1 VAHRSWAEEVERVS
15 KRGRCRSFDTYARLA
30 GMAALLVGTSGCVAP
45 LASFD
50 PVTPQGAS
58 ISDLFVLALIPTA
71 LIFLLVVGVLIA
83 AIVRFRGRPGDAD
96 PPQVEGNRRLELAW
110 TAAPAFLLAVFFVL
124 TVRTMSSVNA
134 ESPSAMRV
142 EVVGHQWWWE
152 YRYPDLNVV
161 TANELHVPVGVPLRL
176 ELTSNDVIHSF
187 WAPQFGWKKDAIPGQ
202 TNTMPVQIDQPG
214 VYDGTCTEYCGTQH
228 AWMRVRVVAQSTDEF
243 NAWVQQQQQPAPSS
257 QDPTAARG
265 QQVFTGS
272 TCVNCHT
279 LRGTAANGQVGPD
292 LTHFGSRSIIGAGV
306 LENTPDNLRQW
317 ISNPQAI
324 KPGVLMPG
332 YSSLSDDDLT
342 ALVTYLEGP

>member
-1 VAHRSWAEEVERVS
+1 
-15 KRGRCRSFDTYARLA
+15 
-30 GMAALLVGTSGCVAP
+30 
-45 LASFD
+45 
-50 PVTPQGAS
+50 
-58 ISDLFVLALIPTA
+58 
-71 LIFLLVVGVLIA
+71 
-83 AIVRFRGRPGDAD
+83 
-96 PPQVEGNRRLELAW
+96 
-110 TAAPAFLLAVFFVL
+110 
-124 TVRTMSSVNA
+124 MSSVNA

-187 WAPQFGWKKDAIPGQ
+187 WAPQFGWKKDAIPGK
-202 TNTMPVQIDQPG
+202 TNTMPVQVDQPG

-243 NAWVQQQQQPAPSS
+243 NAWVQQQQQPASSS

-279 LRGTAANGQVGPD
+279 LRGTTANGQVGPD

-342 ALVTYLEGP
+342 ALVTYLEGQ